1 MRVIDVIMSPEFK
14 EQMENCID
22 EIRQRRIGVT
32 AGTFKRGPL
41 ERLQE
46 RQEFNAESLAK
57 LYLGVLDSSLD
68 STQYPSTVRSFIK
81 LIGNEAYRR
90 TTAVIESKIE
100 TIRQTD
106 ESE

>member
-14 EQMENCID
+14 EQMEDCID
-22 EIRQRRIGVT
+22 EIRQHRIGIP

-46 RQEFNAESLAK
+46 RQEFNSESLAK

-68 STQYPSTVRSFIK
+68 SSQYPYVVRSFIK
-81 LIGNEAYRR
+81 LMGDEAYRR

-100 TIRQTD
+100 TIKQAN

>member
-14 EQMENCID
+14 EQMEDCID

-46 RQEFNAESLAK
+46 KQEFNAESLAK

-68 STQYPSTVRSFIK
+68 SSQYPSVVRSFIK
-81 LIGNEAYRR
+81 LMGDEAYRR
-90 TTAVIESKIE
+90 AVIIIESKIE
-100 TIRQTD
+100 TIKQTN